1 MSLVIRSAL
10 LTALLAFSGF
20 VQASNGY
27 TPKPAPAAE
36 DRMPAPL
43 SRAQVKAELAKAFQ
57 DGSLAAM
64 NKNSGYPPEPVN
76 TAAKP
81 RTRAEVLEE
90 LRQAQA
96 DGSLRR
102 MNTNRGY

>member
-1 MSLVIRSAL
+1 MSLVIRSVL
-10 LTALLAFSGF
+10 LTALIAFSGIA
-20 VQASNGY
+20 QASNGY
-27 TPKPAPAAE
+27 TPRPAPAAE
-36 DRMPAPL
+36 DGKPAAL
-43 SRAQVKAELAKAFQ
+43 SRAQVKADLAKAFQ

-64 NKNSGYPPEPVN
+64 NKNSGYPPEPVS
-76 TAAKP
+76 TAAKL

-96 DGSLRR
+96 DGSFRR

>member
-1 MSLVIRSAL
+1 MSRTIRSTL
-10 LTALLAFSGF
+10 VTALIAFAGIA
-20 VQASNGY
+20 QASNGY
-27 TPKPAPAAE
+27 TPKPAPVPEDSKAA
-36 DRMPAPL
+36 AAT
-43 SRAQVKAELAKAFQ
+43 RAQVKADLAKAIK
-57 DGSLAAM
+57 DGSLAEL
-64 NKNSGYPPEPVN
+64 NKNSGYPPEPANSV
-76 TAAKP
+76 AKP